1 MNFNEAKN
9 KLDVYKKTLEH
20 SVKMYEATLNEMVK
34 RNADKN
40 VISVVL
46 EMKNDTENQI
56 HEIEASLKNVERKEE
71 QESMVLFNETV
82 DKLFKGFNPYLK
94 HRFIVDFGTDDI
106 KNYYIVRVSYTD
118 EYLNIVFRD
127 SEEFFT
133 PKYLSKNKHFDVVK
147 VYLLNPSG
155 EKKTEIEFRNVNL
168 DTFQQDALSYDHV
181 EDEVLTTDVV
191 FKFDCVKYE

>member
-9 KLDVYKKTLEH
+9 KLEVYKKTLEN
-20 SVKMYEATLNEMVK
+20 SVKMYEATMREMIK
-34 RNADKN
+34 RNSDKN

-71 QESMVLFNETV
+71 QEPMVLFNETV

-106 KNYYIVRVSYTD
+106 KNYYVVRVSYTD
-118 EYLNIVFRD
+118 GYLNIVFRD

-155 EKKTEIEFRNVNL
+155 EKKTAIEFRNVNL